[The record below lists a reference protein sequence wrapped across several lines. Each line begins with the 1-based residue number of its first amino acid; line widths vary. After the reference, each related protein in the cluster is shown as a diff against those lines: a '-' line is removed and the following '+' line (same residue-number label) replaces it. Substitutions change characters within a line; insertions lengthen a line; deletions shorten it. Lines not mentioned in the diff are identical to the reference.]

1 MRRAVDEVRVVAG
14 QVTAG
19 GDMRGLGLIR
29 GDGIMTAKLEQEV
42 TKLTLGNHICLI
54 YENSAEQMAAAVPF
68 LKEGLA
74 RDERCLYI
82 ADDRTVEAVASA
94 LAATGVDVAHERK
107 RVALWMQ
114 TKQDTYLKDGKFD
127 PVTMIDFWRSAQTQ
141 ALTDGFSGLR
151 VAGEMTWALG
161 SELVF
166 DRLVEYEAL
175 LSDFLANSR
184 SVILCQYDRSRF
196 DSAVI
201 HDVLHT
207 HPIAVIGDLVCPNP
221 YYEPAEFVLASEP
234 TRSAEF
240 KRKRVDWWIAHL
252 KQTRIAEQERE
263 QIQEKLK
270 QSERRLAEAQ
280 QVAHIGSWERD
291 LRTNQVTW
299 SDELFRIFGLKAEGI
314 DLSYEQFLNR
324 LVPQDVDRLRAIVE
338 EAIRERRHFSTDYR
352 IVHGDGSVRVVHA
365 RGGVILDEASV
376 PIRLIGTA
384 HDVTELRQAEHALKQ
399 ARQAHE
405 SYAVRLQ
412 SLSRR
417 LLEVQETERR
427 HLARELHDEV
437 GQSVT
442 GLRMLL
448 KLDADSLTDAA
459 RIKLEQARGIIDE
472 LLGRIRRLSF
482 DLRPAALDSL
492 GLLPALLA
500 LFERY
505 AEQTGV
511 KVAFRHE
518 GLEQR
523 FPPEMETTAYRIV
536 QEALTNVARHAG
548 VDAVTV
554 RVWSDAN
561 ALSLQIEDQGC
572 GFDPDV
578 ASRSPRSI
586 GLAGMQERVMLL
598 HGHLT
603 IQSRPGAGTQLTAE
617 LPQRG
622 QTLRETDDYLHRLGG

>member
-1 MRRAVDEVRVVAG
+1 
-14 QVTAG
+14 
-19 GDMRGLGLIR
+19 
-29 GDGIMTAKLEQEV
+29 MTAKLEQEL
-42 TKLTLGNHICLI
+42 TKLKLGDHICLI

-74 RDERCLYI
+74 RDERCLYV
-82 ADDRTVEAVASA
+82 ADDSAVEAIASA
-94 LAATGVDVAHERK
+94 LAATRVDVAHERE
-107 RVALWMQ
+107 RDALWML
-114 TKQDTYLKDGKFD
+114 TKQDTYLFEGKFD
-127 PVTMIDFWRSAQTQ
+127 PVTMIDFLRSAQTQ

-151 VAGEMTWALG
+151 VAAEMTWALG
-161 SELVF
+161 PELVF
-166 DRLVEYEAL
+166 DRLIEYEAL
-175 LSDFLANSR
+175 LNDFLANRR
-184 SVILCQYDRSRF
+184 SVFLCQYHRSRF

-221 YYEPAEFVLASEP
+221 YYEPAEFVLPSEP
-234 TRSAEF
+234 QRSAEF
-240 KRKRVDWWIAHL
+240 KRKRVGWWIAHL
-252 KQTRIAEQERE
+252 KQARIAEQERE
-263 QIQEKLK
+263 QILEKLK

-299 SDELFRIFGLKAEGI
+299 SDELFHIFGLKAQGI

-324 LVPQDVDRLRAIVE
+324 LEPQDVDRVRSLVE
-338 EAIRERRHFSTDYR
+338 EAIRERRHFSADYR
-352 IVHGDGSVRVVHA
+352 IIHGDGSVRVVHA
-365 RGGVILDEASV
+365 RGGVILDEASE
-376 PIRLIGTA
+376 PIRLVGTA
-384 HDVTELRQAEHALKQ
+384 QDVTERRQAEHALKQ
-399 ARQAHE
+399 ARQAAE
-405 SYAVRLQ
+405 SYAARLQ

-417 LLEVQETERR
+417 LLEVQEAERR

-442 GLRMLL
+442 GLRMVLN
-448 KLDADSLTDAA
+448 LDAVSLTDAA

-472 LLGRIRRLSF
+472 LLERIRRLSF

-500 LFERY
+500 LLERY

-511 KVAFRHE
+511 KVAFNRE

-554 RVWSDAN
+554 RVWADAN

-572 GFDPDV
+572 GFDPEV
-578 ASRSPRSI
+578 TLRSPRSN
-586 GLAGMQERVMLL
+586 GLAGMLERVMLL

-603 IQSRPGAGTQLTAE
+603 IQSRPGAGSQLTAE
-617 LPQRG
+617 LPLRG
-622 QTLRETDDYLHRLGG
+622 ETLKESDDHIHCLGG

>member
-1 MRRAVDEVRVVAG
+1 
-14 QVTAG
+14 
-19 GDMRGLGLIR
+19 
-29 GDGIMTAKLEQEV
+29 MTAKLEQEL
-42 TKLTLGNHICLI
+42 TKLKQGNHICLI

-82 ADDRTVEAVASA
+82 ADDSTVEAIASA

-107 RVALWMQ
+107 RDALWML

-127 PVTMIDFWRSAQTQ
+127 PVTMIDFLRSAQTQ

-151 VAGEMTWALG
+151 VAAEMTWALG
-161 SELVF
+161 PELGF

-175 LSDFLANSR
+175 LNDFLANSR
-184 SVILCQYDRSRF
+184 SVFLCQYHRSRF

-221 YYEPAEFVLASEP
+221 YYEPAEFVLSSEP
-234 TRSAEF
+234 QRSAEF
-240 KRKRVDWWIAHL
+240 KRKRVGWWIAHL
-252 KQTRIAEQERE
+252 KQARVAEQERE
-263 QIQEKLK
+263 QILEKLK

-291 LRTNQVTW
+291 LRTNHVTW
-299 SDELFRIFGLKAEGI
+299 SDELFRIFGLKADGI

-324 LVPQDVDRLRAIVE
+324 LEPQDVDRVRALVD
-338 EAIRERRHFSTDYR
+338 EAIRERRHFSSDYR
-352 IVHGDGSVRVVHA
+352 ITHADGSVRVVHD
-365 RGGVILDEASV
+365 RGGVILDEAGE
-376 PIRLIGTA
+376 PIRLVGTA
-384 HDVTELRQAEHALKQ
+384 QDVTELRQAEHALKQ
-399 ARQAHE
+399 ARQATE
-405 SYAVRLQ
+405 SYAARLQ

-417 LLEVQETERR
+417 LLEVQEAERR

-472 LLGRIRRLSF
+472 LLERIRRLSF

-505 AEQTGV
+505 TEQTGV
-511 KVAFRHE
+511 KVAFKHE

-523 FPPEMETTAYRIV
+523 FPPEVETTAYRIV

-554 RVWSDAN
+554 RVWADAERAEPSN
-561 ALSLQIEDQGC
+561 R
-572 GFDPDV
+572 
-578 ASRSPRSI
+578 RS
-586 GLAGMQERVMLL
+586 GLRF
-598 HGHLT
+598 
-603 IQSRPGAGTQLTAE
+603 RPGSHVEHPHGPSASPVCRNVSCCCTVI
-617 LPQRG
+617 
-622 QTLRETDDYLHRLGG
+622 